1 MPIPVLMN
9 QALEQ
14 QIEEI
19 NATLKEIQYNQTEEI
34 ILLQKNY
41 ANCMKKLNKL
51 QEYNKIAD
59 MTNQLFEKRLVGI
72 ESSLKEISKNR
83 SN

>member
-1 MPIPVLMN
+1 MENKNPKTN
-9 QALEQ
+9 Y

-19 NATLKEIQYNQTEEI
+19 IEALNELKNGQNNLSEDSQKNFEI
-34 ILLQKNY
+34 I
-41 ANCMKKLNKL
+41 MKKLMKL
-51 QEYNKIAD
+51 QEYHKIAD